1 MKGNIFDIKEFA
13 VNDGPGIRTTVFFKG
28 CPLRCIWCHNP
39 EGQDTGRTL
48 FIKSGC
54 VDCGKCKI
62 PCNHEDCKGLSR
74 CIHAC
79 DKNLVSAVGKEW
91 ETDELAKHILKEK
104 DLFEMS
110 GGGVTFSG
118 GEPLMQAKF
127 LIELSKKLP
136 LHKTLETC
144 GYSALRSLMVL
155 SSSGPSFISLH
166 STI

>member
-144 GYSALRSLMVL
+144 GYTDKKT
-155 SSSGPSFISLH
+155 FIDCIENI
-166 STI
+166 TI